1 MNKLLNSI
9 NHPKYMSE
17 ELLGKYIYF
26 SKKYSDSQVH
36 YIFNIKSMDVSGGIS
51 KIIYKCDKAYMFM
64 IPEDKNRKA
73 FLYDNYKEITVNGLV
88 DILYEMT
95 FSEYVNTF
103 REFFKNDEKY
113 VYEIPNKIIQ
123 DI

>member
-1 MNKLLNSI
+1 
-9 NHPKYMSE
+9 
-17 ELLGKYIYF
+17 
-26 SKKYSDSQVH
+26 
-36 YIFNIKSMDVSGGIS
+36 
-51 KIIYKCDKAYMFM
+51 M

-113 VYEIPNKIIQ
+113 VYEIPSKIIQ